1 MADPDDA
8 VMPVLQR
15 IQKDIADFRKS
26 SEAKANDTATAVLAQ
41 GEKLDEIESLIT
53 YHLGL
58 TTQNIHDIK
67 TFRAEFKD
75 LKARVAALE
84 RRS

>member
-26 SEAKANDTATAVLAQ
+26 SEAKANDTAAAVLAQ

-58 TTQNIHDIK
+58 TSSRI
-67 TFRAEFKD
+67 
-75 LKARVAALE
+75 
-84 RRS
+84 